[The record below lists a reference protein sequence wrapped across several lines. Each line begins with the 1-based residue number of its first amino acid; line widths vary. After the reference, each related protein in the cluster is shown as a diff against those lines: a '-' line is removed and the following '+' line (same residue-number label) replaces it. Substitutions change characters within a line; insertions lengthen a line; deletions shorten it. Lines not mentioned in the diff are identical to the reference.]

1 MKKISILMLWIVL
14 LTIPSIAEEALKDVQ
29 LYAKYYAKYSTDN
42 QDALDDYLNVSFI
55 LKDEGKNIATDG
67 TFRIMITTDRGSI
80 YAKEVGSL
88 KSSDFIKNVI
98 RWPTDQEITT
108 TTIRSP
114 EISINGSKF
123 VNIEINETTGKYE
136 NLGHKAPYGS
146 GTISIVFTDQEGTQF
161 VGESYIKFRGP
172 KY

>member
-1 MKKISILMLWIVL
+1 MAAA
-14 LTIPSIAEEALKDVQ
+14 AEDLKDIQV
-29 LYAKYYAKYSTDN
+29 YAKYYAKYSMDN
-42 QDALDDYLNVSFI
+42 QDALDDYLNISFL
-55 LKDEGKNIATDG
+55 LKDEGKNIAIDG
-67 TFRIMITTDRGSI
+67 NFVIMVTTDRGFI

-88 KSSDFIKNVI
+88 KSSDFVKKVI

-123 VNIEINETTGKYE
+123 INIEINKTNGKYE

-146 GTISIVFTDQEGTQF
+146 GTVSIVFTDQEGTRF
-161 VGESYIKFRGP
+161 VGESRIQFRGP